1 MCFITIIYTREY
13 AYEFQRNLHLV
24 SFILIRYG
32 IRLQSGNA
40 SLQYYSLGASN
51 VPYLVSVLDSCLLYC
66 TIFLL
71 FISIFLQ
78 INCLILDYL
87 LFYLY
92 SYVLIFTCITAQ
104 IYEYLLVLY
113 SII

>member
-78 INCLILDYL
+78 INCLILDYH